1 MRGAAAQRGS
11 SDPLAQAAGGR
22 PALAEPVGGGSA
34 SSEVRVARCGGPG
47 VLVSGSDVAWRATHR
62 AAVSGRR
69 AIDVWRAALAQLH
82 MQWTVERVAVRCA
95 RVCRV

>member
-22 PALAEPVGGGSA
+22 SALAGPVGGGSA

-82 MQWTVERVAVRCA
+82 TQWIAGHVAVRYA